1 MVPTSGNLFS
11 TTLAVSISLLSFTNA
26 AALSNKHPRG
36 QIQTVQWGACEGI
49 NSTVPIECGILAV
62 PLDYTNSTSFAT
74 TNLALLRIPASD
86 GPSKGSILMNFGGPG
101 GEGRFSLALGAP
113 LFTA

>member
-1 MVPTSGNLFS
+1 MLS
-11 TTLAVSISLLSFTNA
+11 ARDKLLSTVLAISASFLPFSNA
-26 AALSNKHPRG
+26 AALSIKHPRG
-36 QIQTVQWGACEGI
+36 QNQTVQWGPCEGI
-49 NSTVPIECGILAV
+49 DSTVPIECGVLAV
-62 PLDYTNSTSFAT
+62 PLDYSSTTPSAT
-74 TNLALLRIPASD
+74 TNLALLRIAALE